1 VPTKLTLI
9 LSGRTL
15 QRHEFKEY
23 DRIRIGRNDDCEVP
37 IDNLGIS
44 RYHCEI
50 VKKPGFVQLRD
61 LESGNGTFVN
71 GSRITNYN
79 LNSGDL
85 ISLGK
90 FTLRYEADDDPQI
103 GEESLDRLPE
113 AREGIMTLQMDAASL
128 AKKHRQQMS
137 RNRGYLQ
144 IGKRDVILE
153 KSLYTFGKESDA
165 DVQLEGWFCPRVV
178 AILIR
183 DETGF
188 RLIDVSPRGKSVSVN
203 GIYKRDTWLNDNDS
217 VVVNRKKMTFHRGL
231 PVGRMS
237 G

>member
-1 VPTKLTLI
+1 MPTKLTLI

-15 QRHEFKEY
+15 ARHEFKEY
-23 DRIRIGRNDDCEVP
+23 DRIRVGRNDDCEVP
-37 IDNLGIS
+37 IDNLGVS

-50 VKKPGFVQLRD
+50 VKKVGFVQLRD

-71 GSRITNYN
+71 GNRITNYN

-90 FTLRYEADDDPQI
+90 FTLRYEDDEEPQI
-103 GEESLDRLPE
+103 GDDSLDRLPE
-113 AREGIMTLQMDAASL
+113 SREGVMTLQMDAASL

-137 RNRGYLQ
+137 RNRGYLK
-144 IGKRDVILE
+144 IGRRDLILE
-153 KSLYTFGKESDA
+153 KSLYTLGRESDA
-165 DVQLEGWFCPRVV
+165 DVQLNSWFCPRVV

-188 RLIDVSPRGKSVSVN
+188 RLVDVSPKGKSVSVN
-203 GIYKRDTWLNDNDS
+203 GIFKRDTWLNDNDN
-217 VVVNRKKMTFHRGL
+217 VVVKGTKMTFHRGL
-231 PVGRMS
+231 PVGRM
-237 G
+237 